1 MVELEEFPIDDHVME
16 PGAVAASRPG
26 GGTVAF
32 SWEQE
37 PGVSKQK
44 QGPAEAVEPTAGAPR
59 AEAASRTTPAP
70 AKKMAPPPP
79 AHRHRLR
86 VPPPPG
92 GPGAPA
98 VSPPPGKSG
107 GGSRSRRVR
116 PRDDP
121 FLAAYLAC
129 TDNNGGGGGS
139 SSSSKGGRKLL
150 GSAGLGL
157 GLGLG
162 LRGFGLSCKN
172 SCGAVECVVTLAR
185 ISEPDDED

>member
-1 MVELEEFPIDDHVME
+1 MK
-16 PGAVAASRPG
+16 PGAVAASRSG

-37 PGVSKQK
+37 PGVSKRS
-44 QGPAEAVEPTAGAPR
+44 PAEAVERTTGAPR

-70 AKKMAPPPP
+70 AKKAPPPP

-98 VSPPPGKSG
+98 VSPPPGKSSIS
-107 GGSRSRRVR
+107 GSRSRRVR

-129 TDNNGGGGGS
+129 TDNSGS
-139 SSSSKGGRKLL
+139 NSGKGPRKLL
-150 GSAGLGL
+150 GWAGLGL

-162 LRGFGLSCKN
+162 LRGLGLSCKN

-185 ISEPDDED
+185 IPELDED

>member
-1 MVELEEFPIDDHVME
+1 MK
-16 PGAVAASRPG
+16 PGAAAAPRSG

-37 PGVSKQK
+37 PGVSKQS
-44 QGPAEAVEPTAGAPR
+44 PAEAKKPTATAGAPGP
-59 AEAASRTTPAP
+59 EPVSRRTRPATAKKAPAP
-70 AKKMAPPPP
+70 PAAAP
-79 AHRHRLR
+79 AAARQHRLR

-98 VSPPPGKSG
+98 VSPRRGKSG
-107 GGSRSRRVR
+107 GTRMRGTRGVR

-129 TDNNGGGGGS
+129 CTE
-139 SSSSKGGRKLL
+139 KGGNGKGAQKLL
-150 GSAGLGL
+150 GWAGLGL

-162 LRGFGLSCKN
+162 LRGLGLSCKT
-172 SCGAVECVVTLAR
+172 SCGAVEECVVRMAR
-185 ISEPDDED
+185 IPEFDDED

>member
-1 MVELEEFPIDDHVME
+1 MK
-16 PGAVAASRPG
+16 PGAVAASRS

-37 PGVSKQK
+37 PGVSKQS
-44 QGPAEAVEPTAGAPR
+44 PAEAMEPTAGAPR
-59 AEAASRTTPAP
+59 AEAVISTTPAP
-70 AKKMAPPPP
+70 AKNAPPPP

-98 VSPPPGKSG
+98 VSPPPGKSSG

-129 TDNNGGGGGS
+129 TDNSGS
-139 SSSSKGGRKLL
+139 SGSGKGARKLR
-150 GSAGLGL
+150 GWAGLGL

-162 LRGFGLSCKN
+162 LRGLGLSCKN

-185 ISEPDDED
+185 ISELDED

>member
-1 MVELEEFPIDDHVME
+1 MNMK
-16 PGAVAASRPG
+16 PGAVAASRSG

-37 PGVSKQK
+37 PGVSKQS
-44 QGPAEAVEPTAGAPR
+44 PAETKKPTAGAPR
-59 AEAASRTTPAP
+59 TEAVSKRTLATAKKEPAP
-70 AKKMAPPPP
+70 AAVVP
-79 AHRHRLR
+79 ARPHRLR

-98 VSPPPGKSG
+98 VSQPGKSG
-107 GGSRSRRVR
+107 GGRRSRGGVR

-129 TDNNGGGGGS
+129 TDNGGGN
-139 SSSSKGGRKLL
+139 SKGAQKLL
-150 GSAGLGL
+150 GWAGL

-162 LRGFGLSCKN
+162 LRGLGLSCKT
-172 SCGAVECVVTLAR
+172 SCGAVEECVVTLAR
-185 ISEPDDED
+185 IPELDED

>member
-1 MVELEEFPIDDHVME
+1 MK
-16 PGAVAASRPG
+16 PGAVAASRFG

-70 AKKMAPPPP
+70 AKKVPPPP

-129 TDNNGGGGGS
+129 TDNDGS
-139 SSSSKGGRKLL
+139 CSSKGTRKLL

-172 SCGAVECVVTLAR
+172 SCGSVECVVTLAR
-185 ISEPDDED
+185 ISESDEDLNLG

>member
-1 MVELEEFPIDDHVME
+1 MK
-16 PGAVAASRPG
+16 PGAGCVAASRSG
-26 GGTVAF
+26 CGTVAF

-44 QGPAEAVEPTAGAPR
+44 QGPAEAMEPTAGAPR
-59 AEAASRTTPAP
+59 ADAASRATPAP
-70 AKKMAPPPP
+70 AKKAPPPP

-129 TDNNGGGGGS
+129 TDNDGS
-139 SSSSKGGRKLL
+139 SSRGTRKLL
-150 GSAGLGL
+150 GWAGLGL

-172 SCGAVECVVTLAR
+172 SCGAECVVTLAR
-185 ISEPDDED
+185 ILEPDEDLNLG

>member
-1 MVELEEFPIDDHVME
+1 LVELEEFPIDDHGME

-44 QGPAEAVEPTAGAPR
+44 QGP

-139 SSSSKGGRKLL
+139 SSKGGRKLL
-150 GSAGLGL
+150 GWA

>member
-1 MVELEEFPIDDHVME
+1 MK
-16 PGAVAASRPG
+16 PGAAAATQRSG

-37 PGVSKQK
+37 PGVSKQS
-44 QGPAEAVEPTAGAPR
+44 PAGTKKKPTAESPR
-59 AEAASRTTPAP
+59 PEPVSRRTLPATAKKAPAP
-70 AKKMAPPPP
+70 APAPLAAAP
-79 AHRHRLR
+79 ASRQHRLS

-98 VSPPPGKSG
+98 VSPPRGNRG
-107 GGSRSRRVR
+107 RRSRGVR

-129 TDNNGGGGGS
+129 CTEKGS
-139 SSSSKGGRKLL
+139 HGKGAQKLL
-150 GSAGLGL
+150 GWGGLGL

-162 LRGFGLSCKN
+162 LRGLGLSCKT
-172 SCGAVECVVTLAR
+172 SCGAVEECVVRMAR
-185 ISEPDDED
+185 IPALDDDED